1 MEKIANHILFKE
13 VETALR
19 NGKSVKIRTVGTSMR
34 PFLTEDR
41 DVVIIIPYTHQTMR
55 LYRGDIVLFKIQNS
69 YLLHRVISIKGDH
82 ITLCG
87 DNVYHSTEN
96 IFTENIIGILHS
108 IIRHSGRIT
117 FCKSLIW
124 RTKSFVWIS
133 LFPIR
138 RFLLCIYRIMQYVKR
153 NRKQ

>member
-1 MEKIANHILFKE
+1 MERIANNILFKE

-34 PFLTEDR
+34 PFLTEDM
-41 DVVIIIPYTHQTMR
+41 DIVIITPYTPQTMR
-55 LYRGDIVLFKIQNS
+55 LYRGDIALFKIENS
-69 YLLHRVISIKGDH
+69 YHLHRVISIKGDH

-96 IFTENIIGILHS
+96 ILTEDVIGILHS
-108 IIRHSGRIT
+108 IIRHSGRII

-124 RTKSFVWIS
+124 KIKGSIWIS

-153 NRKQ
+153 SRTQ